1 MILSAPERAG
11 KRSWHL
17 ISHTP
22 LYPRVLNL
30 LDNRDEKTVQ
40 IVRLDS
46 HTRHVLAAAESIR
59 TEFSSSC
66 D

>member
-1 MILSAPERAG
+1 MMVSAPERAG
-11 KRSWHL
+11 KRSGHL
-17 ISHTP
+17 VSNTL

-46 HTRHVLAAAESIR
+46 HARHVLAAAGSIR